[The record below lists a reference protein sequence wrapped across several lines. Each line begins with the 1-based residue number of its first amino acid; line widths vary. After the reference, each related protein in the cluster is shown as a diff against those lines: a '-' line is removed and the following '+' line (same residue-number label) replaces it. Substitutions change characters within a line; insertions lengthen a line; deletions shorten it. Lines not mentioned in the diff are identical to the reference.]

1 MEIALTIHYVEVHG
15 IQVLMN
21 VALHIVIN
29 IWILVMLLGALELSF
44 SLKTKKNGLSSLCL
58 KPRLLKYS
66 KAQPLQT
73 MVIANSPS
81 TLTILENGD
90 RLNRDEFERRYTAS
104 NIKKAELIEG
114 IVHMAS
120 PLRFTSHGKP
130 HSQIIG
136 WLVTYQSMV
145 AGLEVGIEP
154 TVRLDDDNEPQPDAV
169 LFRVDGNAKID
180 DDGYILGAPELI
192 AEIAASTVSYDL
204 HSKKR
209 TYERN
214 GVKEYIVWRTLD
226 RQIDWFIL
234 ENGKYNKLEPDAA
247 GIIRSQEFS
256 GLWLN
261 VKAILSNDMSTVLK
275 TLQTGLSNQ

>member
-1 MEIALTIHYVEVHG
+1 
-15 IQVLMN
+15 
-21 VALHIVIN
+21 
-29 IWILVMLLGALELSF
+29 
-44 SLKTKKNGLSSLCL
+44 
-58 KPRLLKYS
+58 
-66 KAQPLQT
+66 
-73 MVIANSPS
+73 MVIANSQSPV
-81 TLTILENGD
+81 TILENGD
-90 RLNRDEFERRYTAS
+90 RLGREEFERRYTAS

-114 IVHMAS
+114 IVHVAL

-145 AGLEVGIEP
+145 TALEVGVEP

-169 LFRVDGNAKID
+169 LFRIGGNAQID
-180 DDGYILGAPELI
+180 ADGYITGAPELI

-204 HSKKR
+204 YSKKR
-209 TYERN
+209 IYERN

-234 ENGKYNKLEPDAA
+234 ENGEYQNLEPDNS
-247 GIIRSQEFS
+247 GIIRSREFE

-261 VKAILSNDMSTVLK
+261 VNAILRNDMSVVLK
-275 TLQTGLSNQ
+275 TLQTGIAS